1 MPDALGSGLALLM
14 ALMPESAVSNSSG
27 PACRLPERIP
37 VPRVGRPPRPDE
49 VRRMAI
55 GGYTL
60 ALSWTPQFCASTS
73 ARSMQCDKRNGRF
86 GFILHGLWPD
96 GKGRSWPQY
105 CKPAS
110 AISRA
115 VVAEN
120 FCSTPSPQLM
130 QHEWAKH
137 GTCMAK
143 DANAYFDRARSLYQ
157 GLTLPD
163 MRYLAGEPR
172 LTAGQLSAA
181 IARKNAGMTVDMI
194 RVRSNRYGML
204 TDVWVCLDTAF
215 KPSRCPS
222 GKGGLSRNARI
233 KVRLKY

>member
-1 MPDALGSGLALLM
+1 
-14 ALMPESAVSNSSG
+14 
-27 PACRLPERIP
+27 
-37 VPRVGRPPRPDE
+37 
-49 VRRMAI
+49 MAI

-73 ARSMQCDKRNGRF
+73 ARSMQCDKKIGRF
-86 GFILHGLWPD
+86 GFILHGLWPE
-96 GKGRSWPQY
+96 GKGRSWPQF

-110 AISRA
+110 VIPRA

-120 FCSTPSPQLM
+120 LCATPSPQLM

-143 DANAYFDRARSLYQ
+143 DADAYFDRARGLYQ
-157 GLTLPD
+157 AVKFPD
-163 MRYLAGEPR
+163 MRYLAGEYR
-172 LTAGQLSAA
+172 LTAGQLAAA
-181 IARKNAGMTVDMI
+181 IARKNTGMTIDMI

-204 TDVWVCLDTAF
+204 SDVWICLDTAF
-215 KPSRCPS
+215 KPTRCPS

-233 KVRLKY
+233 RIRTNY